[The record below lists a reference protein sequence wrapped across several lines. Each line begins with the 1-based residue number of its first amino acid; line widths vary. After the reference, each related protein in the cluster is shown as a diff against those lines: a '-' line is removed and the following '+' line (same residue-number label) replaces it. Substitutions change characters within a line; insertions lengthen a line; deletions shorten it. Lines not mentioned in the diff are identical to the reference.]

1 MMKKNESELH
11 KEIREIL
18 SSQRLA
24 VLATERNGQPYSSLM
39 AFAHSSDL
47 SVIGVA
53 TGMATRKHINLLQE
67 SRVSLLIDTRTNSEA
82 DFHKAAAVTAIGKA
96 ELVQEKTNHQLCK
109 IYLDK
114 HPYLDAFLS
123 TPSTSFFKIS
133 IQHYLIVN
141 RFQNVME
148 YHLTDET
155 DIFT

>member
-1 MMKKNESELH
+1 MMKKDDSSLH
-11 KEIREIL
+11 KEIQEIL

-53 TGMATRKHINLLQE
+53 TGVATRKHINLLQE
-67 SRVSLLIDTRTNSEA
+67 SRVSLLIDTRSNSEV
-82 DFHKAAAVTAIGKA
+82 DFHEAAAVTAIGKA
-96 ELVQEKTNHQLCK
+96 ELVQEKDRHQLYE
-109 IYLDK
+109 IYLNK
-114 HPYLDAFLS
+114 HPYLDTFLHA
-123 TPSTSFFKIS
+123 PSTSFFKIS
-133 IQHYLIVN
+133 IHHYLIVN

>member
-1 MMKKNESELH
+1 MMKKSESALH
-11 KEIREIL
+11 KEIQEIL

-47 SVIGVA
+47 SAIGVA
-53 TGMATRKHINLLQE
+53 TGVATRKHLNLLQE
-67 SRVSLLIDTRTNSEA
+67 SRVSLLIDPRSNSEA
-82 DFHKAAAVTAIGKA
+82 DFHEAAAVTAIGKA
-96 ELVQEKTNHQLCK
+96 ELVQEKDHHQLYK
-109 IYLDK
+109 IYLNK
-114 HPYLDAFLS
+114 HPYLDTFLDAP
-123 TPSTSFFKIS
+123 TTSFFTIS
-133 IQHYLIVN
+133 IHHYLIVN